1 MTGTTMRE
9 GARTRRDTERWTS
22 RRFRHA
28 AGALALAAGLVL
40 AAPSSG
46 HAQAAASDVAT
57 VDGIIAALYDV
68 ISGPAGEARDW
79 DRFLGLFIPEG
90 ARLIPSGVNAQGVAG
105 YQIWTP
111 QEYVERA
118 GASLEQ
124 NGFFEREIGRASDTF
139 GNVVHVFSAYDSK
152 RTAQDPEP
160 FARGINSI
168 QLFHDGSRYWIVS
181 IFWNAER
188 PGLTIP
194 ARYLNR

>member
-1 MTGTTMRE
+1 MRGTTGTTGSTTAGVRRGRRWGRGLR
-9 GARTRRDTERWTS
+9 GAALT
-22 RRFRHA
+22 A
-28 AGALALAAGLVL
+28 ALAFLAPA
-40 AAPSSG
+40 SG
-46 HAQAAASDVAT
+46 QAQADPSDVAT

-68 ISGPAGEARDW
+68 ISGPAGQARDW
-79 DRFLGLFIPEG
+79 DRFLGLFIPDG
-90 ARLIPSGVNAQGVAG
+90 ARLIPSGVDAQGTAG

-111 QEYVERA
+111 EEYVERA

-181 IFWNAER
+181 VFWNAER

-194 ARYLNR
+194 DRYLNR